1 LSKPLNANKR
11 RVVVTGLGVVS
22 PVGIGVQASWS
33 DLLAGKSGITKIT
46 KFDASNFASQIAG
59 EVKGF
64 DVSQY
69 LPAKEAR
76 RMDTF
81 IQYGMAAGI
90 EAFKD
95 SGIVVTEENAER
107 IGVSIGS
114 GIGGLRLIE
123 ETNDTYD
130 EGGPRKISPFFIPGT
145 IINMISGNLS
155 IMYGLKGPNVAIVT
169 ACTTGTHSIGDAARM
184 IEYGDAD
191 VMIAGGA
198 EAAITELSVG
208 GFASARAL
216 STRNDDPATASRPW
230 DKDRDGFVIG
240 EGAGVMVLEEYES
253 AKKRGAKIYA
263 ELLGYGMSADAY
275 HMTAPNMD
283 GPRRSMRNALNN
295 AGVNPEQVQFVNAH
309 GTSTPLGDANETN
322 AIKAA
327 FGDHAKK
334 LVVNS
339 TKSMTGHLLGGA
351 GGLESV
357 FTVLSIHHQV
367 SPPTINIFNQD
378 PECDLDFC
386 ANTARDMKIDIAL
399 KNNFG
404 FGGTNGSL
412 VFGKI

>member
-1 LSKPLNANKR
+1 
-11 RVVVTGLGVVS
+11 
-22 PVGIGVQASWS
+22 
-33 DLLAGKSGITKIT
+33 
-46 KFDASNFASQIAG
+46 
-59 EVKGF
+59 
-64 DVSQY
+64 
-69 LPAKEAR
+69 
-76 RMDTF
+76 
-81 IQYGMAAGI
+81 
-90 EAFKD
+90 
-95 SGIVVTEENAER
+95 
-107 IGVSIGS
+107 
-114 GIGGLRLIE
+114 
-123 ETNDTYD
+123 
-130 EGGPRKISPFFIPGT
+130 
-145 IINMISGNLS
+145 
-155 IMYGLKGPNVAIVT
+155 
-169 ACTTGTHSIGDAARM
+169 M

-191 VMIAGGA
+191 AMVAGGA
-198 EAAITELSVG
+198 EAAITELSVA

-216 STRNDDPATASRPW
+216 SSRNDDPATASRPW

-253 AKKRGAKIYA
+253 AKKRGANIYA
-263 ELLGYGMSADAY
+263 ELIGYGMSADAF

-283 GPRRSMRNALNN
+283 GPRRSMRNAMNN
-295 AGVNPEQVQFVNAH
+295 AGVNPDQVQFVNAH

-327 FGDHAKK
+327 FGDHAKRV
-334 LVVNS
+334 VVNS

-357 FTVLSIHHQV
+357 FTVLSIFNQI

-412 VFGKI
+412 VFRKI

>member
-1 LSKPLNANKR
+1 MSNPANKR
-11 RVVVTGLGVVS
+11 RVVITGLGVVS
-22 PVGIGVQASWS
+22 PVGIGVNTAWTN
-33 DLLAGKSGITKIT
+33 LVAGKSGISKIT
-46 KFDASNFASQIAG
+46 KFDTTAFASTIAG
-59 EVKGF
+59 EVKDF
-64 DVSQY
+64 NAEDFIS
-69 LPAKEAR
+69 AKDAR

-81 IQYGMAAGI
+81 IQYGLAAGI

-95 SGIVVTEENAER
+95 SGIEVTEENAER

-114 GIGGLRLIE
+114 GIGGIQLIE
-123 ETNDTYD
+123 DTDVLYK
-130 EGGPRKISPFFIPGT
+130 ESGPRKISPFFIPGT

-155 IMYGLKGPNVAIVT
+155 IIFGLKGPNVAIVT
-169 ACTTGTHSIGDAARM
+169 ACTTGTHSIGDASRM

-198 EAAITELSVG
+198 ESAITQLTVG
-208 GFASARAL
+208 GFAASRAL

-240 EGAGVMVLEEYES
+240 EGAGVMVLEEYEH

-263 ELLGYGMSADAY
+263 ELSGYGMSADAY

-283 GPRRSMRNALNN
+283 GPRRSMVNAMNN
-295 AGVNPEQVQFVNAH
+295 AGIDPSEIQFINAH

-327 FGDHAKK
+327 FGEHAYK
-334 LVVNS
+334 LLVNS

-357 FTVLSIHHQV
+357 FTVLSIYNQV

-386 ANTARDMKIDIAL
+386 ANTARDIKINYAL

-412 VFGKI
+412 VFKKI